1 MIDLTN
7 IVQIVLM
14 LLAALI
20 TTFLIPY
27 IKSKVSTEDF
37 ETLKSWV
44 RIAVNAAE
52 MIYNETGMGA
62 NKKAYVI
69 EFLNSKGYT
78 LDIDTLN
85 NLIEAAVLELK
96 KS

>member
-7 IVQIVLM
+7 IVEIVLM

-52 MIYNETGMGA
+52 MIYSETGMGA

>member
-7 IVQIVLM
+7 IVHIAFALI
-14 LLAALI
+14 AALI

-27 IKSKVSTEDF
+27 IKSKLSKEDF

-44 RIAVNAAE
+44 KIAVNAAE

-69 EFLNSKGYT
+69 EFLNSKCYT